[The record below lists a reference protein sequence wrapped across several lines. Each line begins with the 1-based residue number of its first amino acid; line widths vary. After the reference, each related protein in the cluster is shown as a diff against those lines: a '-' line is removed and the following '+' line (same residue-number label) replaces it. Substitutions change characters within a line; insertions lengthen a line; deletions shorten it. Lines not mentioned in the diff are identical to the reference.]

1 MEIELIII
9 IISIILSAFFSGME
23 IAFVSANK
31 MHIELEKKRE
41 GFIPRL
47 LTKITQK
54 SSKFITTM
62 LVGNNISLVIY
73 SYYMGKFLIRIL
85 PLDSFNDFTVLLIQT
100 IISTIII
107 LITAEFLPKAIFRI
121 YANEVLK
128 IFAFP
133 AYVFYYLFH
142 FFSEFIT
149 IISDFFLK
157 VFFKTDSDEQQTAFS
172 KEELGNYI
180 NEQLETGNDDDEMD
194 SEIQIFQNALEFQNV
209 KAREVMV
216 PRTEIV
222 SVEMHET
229 VTNLKN
235 IFIDT
240 GLSKILVYKTSLD
253 DIVGYVNA
261 FELFKK
267 PKTIKSILLPLE
279 LVPES
284 MMINDILNTLMKK
297 RKSVAVVVDD
307 ISSIDPETSLVVRT
321 PWSDDE
327 LQRLTLLV
335 RDAVGFNPNRGDSI
349 NVVNTPFALP
359 EPPEKIEEVPFYQ
372 QTWFLNLLQPV
383 LVGFFVLLL
392 LLIVVRPILKSLG
405 EQNKIAV
412 AEDAEASIF
421 ADETDEISDD
431 QVSLVSAEDVMVPGS
446 PEKIERQLNAIRG
459 LIAEEPERVA
469 QVVKQWVLEE

>member
-1 MEIELIII
+1 MEVELIIV
-9 IISIILSAFFSGME
+9 IISILLSAFFSGME

-31 MHIELEKKRE
+31 MHIELEKKRD
-41 GFIPRL
+41 GFIPKI
-47 LTKITQK
+47 LTIITQK

-73 SYYMGKFLIRIL
+73 SYYMGELLIRFL
-85 PLDSFNDFTVLLIQT
+85 PIETFNDFSVLLIQT

-128 IFAFP
+128 IFAVP
-133 AYVFYYLFH
+133 AYIFYYIFH

-149 IISDFFLK
+149 LISDFFLR
-157 VFFKTDSDEQQTAFS
+157 VFFKTNADEQQTEFS
-172 KEELGNYI
+172 KEELGIYI
-180 NEQLETGNDDDEMD
+180 NEQLDSGNDDDEMD

-235 IFIDT
+235 TFINT

-253 DIVGYVNA
+253 DVVGYVNA

-279 LVPES
+279 FVPES
-284 MMINDILNTLMKK
+284 MMINDILNSLMKK
-297 RKSVAVVVDD
+297 RKSVAVVIDEYGGTSGMITVED
-307 ISSIDPETSLVVRT
+307 IVEELFGEIE
-321 PWSDDE
+321 DE
-327 LQRLTLLV
+327 H
-335 RDAVGFNPNRGDSI
+335 DSQE
-349 NVVNTPFALP
+349 FL
-359 EPPEKIEEVPFYQ
+359 EEKISESKFNFSARLEIDYLNEEYD
-372 QTWFLNLLQPV
+372 LNIPKSEAYETLG
-383 LVGFFVLLL
+383 GFIIEHTENIPEEKE
-392 LLIVVRPILKSLG
+392 LIDLETFEIKILKMSG
-405 EQNKIAV
+405 AKI
-412 AEDAEASIF
+412 
-421 ADETDEISDD
+421 DE
-431 QVSLVSAEDVMVPGS
+431 VSL
-446 PEKIERQLNAIRG
+446 KISNQTD
-459 LIAEEPERVA
+459 
-469 QVVKQWVLEE
+469 